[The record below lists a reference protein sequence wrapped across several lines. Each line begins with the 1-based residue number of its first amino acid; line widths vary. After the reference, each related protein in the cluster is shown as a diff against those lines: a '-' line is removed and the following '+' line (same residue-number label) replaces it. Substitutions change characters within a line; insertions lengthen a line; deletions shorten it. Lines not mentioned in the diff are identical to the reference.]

1 MKKRFFIWMLS
12 AFALFPSTLLA
23 ETKIEIPQQPAQ
35 DAFQKV
41 QEQPQEIRELWSGAL
56 YTSTYKAGVCIDPAG
71 KVRGVLLVRTMG
83 GAVDPYHFSG
93 SMEDGIFRASH
104 GSGHTF
110 KGSFA
115 SDDEVRGT
123 ITLKSGRNINLSGKR
138 QRDVSL
144 TDRCRPLPE

>member
-1 MKKRFFIWMLS
+1 MKKRFFVLMFSIFSLLP
-12 AFALFPSTLLA
+12 FALRA
-23 ETKIEIPQQPAQ
+23 ETFTEPGQQAAQ
-35 DAFQKV
+35 EASPEV
-41 QEQPQEIRELWSGAL
+41 QEQPKELHELWSGAL

-93 SMEDGIFRASH
+93 SMENGIIRATHS
-104 GSGHTF
+104 SGHTF

-115 SDDEVRGT
+115 SDNEVQGT
-123 ITLKSGRNINLSGKR
+123 ITLKSGRNISMSGKR
-138 QRDVSL
+138 EHNVPL